1 VLIRLI
7 YLLMVRVLGWLAL
20 LARSDAAKDAEI
32 LVLRHENAVLRRQVV
47 RPRPGQPQ
55 PPDTFRLITG
65 GPHLRHSPAAAVGD
79 VDPDHAAGG
88 PDRDRL
94 PLRAR
99 AAVPDAVAEQ
109 LTSSAASS
117 PHGCPGP
124 STPAV
129 NTRATRARS
138 ARPAIVTLSR
148 TALVISAF
156 AFPGPPRV
164 PGNHPGPGGHTGM
177 RAARQAGKHA
187 ASAARP
193 WPSAEKPTVR
203 TDRPDGMDAVRYASV
218 DTATHRLAATRH
230 DTRRDEKKT
239 ACLARIRSQGAVSAG
254 GGRCWVRTNVG

>member
-7 YLLMVRVLGWLAL
+7 CLLMVRVLGWLAL
-20 LARSDAAKDAEI
+20 LARNDAAKDAEI
-32 LVLRHENAVLRRQVV
+32 LVLRHEIAVLRRQVV
-47 RPRPGQPQ
+47 RPRPDQPQ

-65 GPHLRHSPAAAVGD
+65 GPQLRHSPAAAVGD

-148 TALVISAF
+148 TALFINAS

-164 PGNHPGPGGHTGM
+164 PGNHPGRR
-177 RAARQAGKHA
+177 RAHRD
-187 ASAARP
+187 ARP
-193 WPSAEKPTVR
+193 TRRRASSRETRRQRGPSV
-203 TDRPDGMDAVRYASV
+203 AVRGKA
-218 DTATHRLAATRH
+218 DGAHRP
-230 DTRRDEKKT
+230 
-239 ACLARIRSQGAVSAG
+239 S
-254 GGRCWVRTNVG
+254 

>member
-32 LVLRHENAVLRRQVV
+32 LVLRHEIAVLRRQVV
-47 RPRPGQPQ
+47 RPRPDQPQ

-65 GPHLRHSPAAAVGD
+65 GPQPRHSPAAAVGD

-129 NTRATRARS
+129 NTRATRATQG
-138 ARPAIVTLSR
+138 A
-148 TALVISAF
+148 
-156 AFPGPPRV
+156 
-164 PGNHPGPGGHTGM
+164 GGHTGM
-177 RAARQAGKHA
+177 HARLGAARQAGKHA

-193 WPSAEKPTVR
+193 WPSVEKPTVR
-203 TDRPDGMDAVRYASV
+203 TDHPDGMDAVRYTSV
-218 DTATHRLAATRH
+218 RPGLQKATEQENAWSRTAGM
-230 DTRRDEKKT
+230 
-239 ACLARIRSQGAVSAG
+239 GAVTLTARPPGFPAPAGSATAAG
-254 GGRCWVRTNVG
+254 SAPPGVMTREGSGT

>member
-1 VLIRLI
+1 MLIRLI

-32 LVLRHENAVLRRQVV
+32 LVLRHEIAVLRRQVV
-47 RPRPGQPQ
+47 RPRPDQPQ
-55 PPDTFRLITG
+55 PPDTFRLITA
-65 GPHLRHSPAAAVGD
+65 GPQLRHSPAAAVGD

-148 TALVISAF
+148 TALVINASAF
-156 AFPGPPRV
+156 PVPPRV
-164 PGNHPGPGGHTGM
+164 PGNHPGRRRAHRMHARLG
-177 RAARQAGKHA
+177 AARQAGKHA

-193 WPSAEKPTVR
+193 WPSVEQPTVH
-203 TDRPDGMDAVRYASV
+203 TDRPA
-218 DTATHRLAATRH
+218 
-230 DTRRDEKKT
+230 
-239 ACLARIRSQGAVSAG
+239 ARIPSAI
-254 GGRCWVRTNVG
+254 RPWTPRRIDPR

>member
-32 LVLRHENAVLRRQVV
+32 LVLRHEIAVLRRQVV
-47 RPRPGQPQ
+47 RPRPDQPQ

-65 GPHLRHSPAAAVGD
+65 GPQPRLSAPAAVGD

-129 NTRATRARS
+129 NTRATRATQG
-138 ARPAIVTLSR
+138 A
-148 TALVISAF
+148 
-156 AFPGPPRV
+156 
-164 PGNHPGPGGHTGM
+164 GGHTGM
-177 RAARQAGKHA
+177 HARLGAARQAGKHA

-193 WPSAEKPTVR
+193 WPSVEKPTVR
-203 TDRPDGMDAVRYASV
+203 TDRPDGMDAVRYTSV
-218 DTATHRLAATRH
+218 RPGLQKATDRRTPGHGRPGWERLR
-230 DTRRDEKKT
+230 
-239 ACLARIRSQGAVSAG
+239 
-254 GGRCWVRTNVG
+254 

>member
-1 VLIRLI
+1 
-7 YLLMVRVLGWLAL
+7 
-20 LARSDAAKDAEI
+20 
-32 LVLRHENAVLRRQVV
+32 VLRHEIAVLRRQAV
-47 RPRPGQPQ
+47 RPRPDQPQ

-65 GPHLRHSPAAAVGD
+65 GPQLRHSPAAAVGD

-117 PHGCPGP
+117 PHGCPGS

-138 ARPAIVTLSR
+138 ARPAIVTHSR
-148 TALVISAF
+148 TALVINASAF
-156 AFPGPPRV
+156 PVPPRV
-164 PGNHPGPGGHTGM
+164 PGTTQGADGHTGM
-177 RAARQAGKHA
+177 HARLGAARQAGKHA

-193 WPSAEKPTVR
+193 WPSVKKPTVR
-203 TDRPDGMDAVRYASV
+203 TDRPDGMAAVRYASV
-218 DTATHRLAATRH
+218 NTATRRLTVTHR
-230 DTRRDEKKT
+230 DTRRDKKKT
-239 ACLARIRSQGAVSAG
+239 APGTRFRSRGAFPQLVAG
-254 GGRCWVRTNVG
+254 VGFEPT

>member
-1 VLIRLI
+1 
-7 YLLMVRVLGWLAL
+7 MVRVLGWLAL

-32 LVLRHENAVLRRQVV
+32 LVLRHGIAVLRRQVV
-47 RPRPGQPQ
+47 RPRPDQPQ
-55 PPDTFRLITG
+55 PPATFRLITA
-65 GPHLRHSPAAAVGD
+65 GPQLRHSPAAAVGD
-79 VDPDHAAGG
+79 LDPDHAAGG
-88 PDRDRL
+88 PDRDRDRL
-94 PLRAR
+94 PRRGR

-117 PHGCPGP
+117 PHGWPGP

-148 TALVISAF
+148 TALAINASAF
-156 AFPGPPRV
+156 PSRPASRETTQGD
-164 PGNHPGPGGHTGM
+164 GGHTGM
-177 RAARQAGKHA
+177 HARLGAARQAGKHA

-193 WPSAEKPTVR
+193 WPSVEKPTVR

-218 DTATHRLAATRH
+218 DTATHRLTVTYH

-239 ACLARIRSQGAVSAG
+239 ARLACIRSQGAVSAG
-254 GGRCWVRTNVG
+254 GGRCCV

>member
-1 VLIRLI
+1 MLIRLI

-32 LVLRHENAVLRRQVV
+32 LVLRHEIAVLRRQVV
-47 RPRPGQPQ
+47 RPRPDQPQ

-65 GPHLRHSPAAAVGD
+65 GPQLRHSPAAAVGD

-124 STPAV
+124 ST
-129 NTRATRARS
+129 
-138 ARPAIVTLSR
+138 RP
-148 TALVISAF
+148 
-156 AFPGPPRV
+156 
-164 PGNHPGPGGHTGM
+164 
-177 RAARQAGKHA
+177 
-187 ASAARP
+187 
-193 WPSAEKPTVR
+193 
-203 TDRPDGMDAVRYASV
+203 
-218 DTATHRLAATRH
+218 
-230 DTRRDEKKT
+230 
-239 ACLARIRSQGAVSAG
+239 
-254 GGRCWVRTNVG
+254 

>member
-1 VLIRLI
+1 MRL
-7 YLLMVRVLGWLAL
+7 
-20 LARSDAAKDAEI
+20 RSCGGRSCSQAG
-32 LVLRHENAVLRRQVV
+32 
-47 RPRPGQPQ
+47 PTQ
-55 PPDTFRLITG
+55 PPDTLRLITG
-65 GPHLRHSPAAAVGD
+65 GPQLRHSPAAAVGD

-148 TALVISAF
+148 TALVINASAF
-156 AFPGPPRV
+156 PVPPRV
-164 PGNHPGPGGHTGM
+164 PGNHPGRR
-177 RAARQAGKHA
+177 RAHRD
-187 ASAARP
+187 ARP
-193 WPSAEKPTVR
+193 TRRRASSRETRRQRGPSVAVHVEKPTVR
-203 TDRPDGMDAVRYASV
+203 TDRPSAPAAGRYASV
-218 DTATHRLAATRH
+218 DTATHRLTVTHR

-239 ACLARIRSQGAVSAG
+239 APGTRFRSKRAVF
-254 GGRCWVRTNVG
+254 RR

>member
-1 VLIRLI
+1 
-7 YLLMVRVLGWLAL
+7 MVRVLGWLAL

-32 LVLRHENAVLRRQVV
+32 LVLRHEIAVLRRQVV
-47 RPRPGQPQ
+47 CPRPDQPQ

-65 GPHLRHSPAAAVGD
+65 GPQLRHSPADAVGD
-79 VDPDHAAGG
+79 VDPNHAAGG

-117 PHGCPGP
+117 
-124 STPAV
+124 TPAV

-148 TALVISAF
+148 TALVINAS

-164 PGNHPGPGGHTGM
+164 PGNHPA
-177 RAARQAGKHA
+177 RRQAH
-187 ASAARP
+187 R
-193 WPSAEKPTVR
+193 
-203 TDRPDGMDAVRYASV
+203 DA
-218 DTATHRLAATRH
+218 
-230 DTRRDEKKT
+230 
-239 ACLARIRSQGAVSAG
+239 
-254 GGRCWVRTNVG
+254 

>member
-7 YLLMVRVLGWLAL
+7 CLLMVRVLGWLAL

-32 LVLRHENAVLRRQVV
+32 LVLRHEIAVLRRQVV
-47 RPRPGQPQ
+47 RPGPDQPQ
-55 PPDTFRLITG
+55 PRTPSAS
-65 GPHLRHSPAAAVGD
+65 SPAGRSCGTPRPPRVGD
-79 VDPDHAAGG
+79 VGPDHAAGG

-117 PHGCPGP
+117 PHECPGP

-148 TALVISAF
+148 TALVINASAF
-156 AFPGPPRV
+156 PVPPRV
-164 PGNHPGPGGHTGM
+164 PGNHPGRR
-177 RAARQAGKHA
+177 RAHRD
-187 ASAARP
+187 ARP
-193 WPSAEKPTVR
+193 TRRRASSRETRRQRGPSV
-203 TDRPDGMDAVRYASV
+203 AVREKA
-218 DTATHRLAATRH
+218 DGAHRP
-230 DTRRDEKKT
+230 
-239 ACLARIRSQGAVSAG
+239 S
-254 GGRCWVRTNVG
+254 

>member
-1 VLIRLI
+1 
-7 YLLMVRVLGWLAL
+7 MVRVLGWLAL

-32 LVLRHENAVLRRQVV
+32 LVLRHEIAVLRRQVV
-47 RPRPGQPQ
+47 RPGPNQPQ
-55 PPDTFRLITG
+55 PPATFRLITG
-65 GPHLRHSPAAAVGD
+65 GPQLRHSPAAAVGD
-79 VDPDHAAGG
+79 VDPDHAADG
-88 PDRDRL
+88 PDRDRDRL

-148 TALVISAF
+148 TALVINTS

-164 PGNHPGPGGHTGM
+164 PGNHPGRRRAHRDALPDSAPGVKPGNTPP
-177 RAARQAGKHA
+177 
-187 ASAARP
+187 ARP
-193 WPSAEKPTVR
+193 VRGRPWKSQRCAPTVLMAWTPSAM
-203 TDRPDGMDAVRYASV
+203 RPW
-218 DTATHRLAATRH
+218 TPQ
-230 DTRRDEKKT
+230 
-239 ACLARIRSQGAVSAG
+239 RIDSR
-254 GGRCWVRTNVG
+254 

>member
-32 LVLRHENAVLRRQVV
+32 LVLRHEIAVLRRQVV
-47 RPRPGQPQ
+47 RPRPDQPQ

-65 GPHLRHSPAAAVGD
+65 GPQLRHSPAAAVGD

-99 AAVPDAVAEQ
+99 AAVPDTVAEQ

-117 PHGCPGP
+117 PHGAPG
-124 STPAV
+124 
-129 NTRATRARS
+129 RAPRPYRMHAR
-138 ARPAIVTLSR
+138 L
-148 TALVISAF
+148 
-156 AFPGPPRV
+156 G
-164 PGNHPGPGGHTGM
+164 
-177 RAARQAGKHA
+177 AARQAGKYA

-193 WPSAEKPTVR
+193 WPSVESRRCAPTV
-203 TDRPDGMDAVRYASV
+203 
-218 DTATHRLAATRH
+218 LAARTSSAIRPWTPRH
-230 DTRRDEKKT
+230 SE
-239 ACLARIRSQGAVSAG
+239 AR
-254 GGRCWVRTNVG
+254 